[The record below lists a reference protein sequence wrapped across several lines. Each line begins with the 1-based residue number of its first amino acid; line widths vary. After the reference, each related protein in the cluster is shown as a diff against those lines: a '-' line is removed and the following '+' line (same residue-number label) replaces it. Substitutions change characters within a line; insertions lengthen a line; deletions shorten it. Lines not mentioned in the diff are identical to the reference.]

1 MANIPA
7 LYDHINAYNS
17 AFSPSTMHC
26 SDTGLRRFFEKY
38 LLQKAISVF
47 RWTLPENWDE
57 DYFSYG
63 LYCFGHM
70 AVVKTDKF
78 GVIPQICGLRGYDV
92 YYRPTNAVIVNPL
105 LSGILEPRIGTQ
117 CTVFRLNADYSGIMD
132 IVSFYA
138 DNMAL
143 CAQTAGVNT
152 LNSKLSYIFFAKN
165 KAGAESYKKMVDRI
179 LSGEPIAV
187 VDKELQSADGGDAWK
202 MFNQNVR
209 NNYIAGELL
218 EDLRKWE
225 LMFLSAVGI
234 RNANTEKKE
243 RLTTDEV
250 NVTNMETRCN
260 AAEWLE
266 RLRKVCDQT
275 RALFGVEISV
285 DWRYENGLSVDSRTV
300 SA

>member
-1 MANIPA
+1 MSNIPA
-7 LYDHINAYNS
+7 LYNHINAYNS
-17 AFSPSTMHC
+17 SFSPSTMHC

-38 LLQKAISVF
+38 LLQKAMSVF
-47 RWTLPENWDE
+47 KWTLPENWDE
-57 DYFSYG
+57 DFFLYG

-78 GVIPQICGLRGYDV
+78 GVIPQYCGLRGYDV
-92 YYRPTNAVIVNPL
+92 FYRPTNAVIVNPL
-105 LSGILEPRIGTQ
+105 ISGILEPRIGSQ

-152 LNSKLSYIFFAKN
+152 VNSKLSYIFFAKN
-165 KAGAESYKKMVDRI
+165 KAAAESYKKMMDKI

-225 LMFLSAVGI
+225 LLFLSAVGI

-250 NVTNMETRCN
+250 NVTNMETQSN
-260 AAEWLE
+260 SSEWLE
-266 RLRKVCDQT
+266 RLRKVCGQS
-275 RALFGVEISV
+275 RELFGIEISV
-285 DWRYENGLSVDSRTV
+285 DWRYDNGNAINSGSV
-300 SA
+300 

>member
-1 MANIPA
+1 MSNIPA
-7 LYDHINAYNS
+7 LYNHINAYNS
-17 AFSPSTMHC
+17 SFSPSTMHC

-38 LLQKAISVF
+38 LLQKAMSVF
-47 RWTLPENWDE
+47 KWTLPENWDE
-57 DYFSYG
+57 DFFLYG

-78 GVIPQICGLRGYDV
+78 GVIPQYCGLRGYDV
-92 YYRPTNAVIVNPL
+92 FYRPTNAVIVNPL
-105 LSGILEPRIGTQ
+105 ISGIIEPRIGSQ

-165 KAGAESYKKMVDRI
+165 KAGAESYKKMIDKI
-179 LSGEPIAV
+179 LGGEPIAV
-187 VDKELQSADGGDAWK
+187 VDKELQSADGGNAWQ

-209 NNYIAGELL
+209 NNYIAGDLL

-225 LMFLSAVGI
+225 LLFLSAVGI

-250 NVTNMETRCN
+250 NVTNMETQSN
-260 AAEWLE
+260 ASEWLE
-266 RLRKVCDQT
+266 RLRNVCDQS
-275 RALFGVEISV
+275 REMFDVDISV
-285 DWRYENGLSVDSRTV
+285 EWRFNDGVTVDSRV
-300 SA
+300 V

>member
-1 MANIPA
+1 MSNIPA
-7 LYDHINAYNS
+7 PYNHINAYNS

-38 LLQKAISVF
+38 LLQQAMSVF
-47 RWTLPENWDE
+47 KWELPENWDE
-57 DYFSYG
+57 DFFLYG

-70 AVVKTDKF
+70 AVVQTDKF
-78 GVIPQICGLRGYDV
+78 GVIPQYCGLRGYDV
-92 YYRPTNAVIVNPL
+92 FYRPTNAVIVNPL
-105 LSGILEPRIGTQ
+105 ITGILEPRIGTQ

-165 KAGAESYKKMVDRI
+165 KAGAESYKKMMDRI

-187 VDKELQSADGGDAWK
+187 VDKELQGSDGSDAWQ

-209 NNYIAGELL
+209 NNYIAGDLL

-225 LMFLSAVGI
+225 MLFLSAVGI
-234 RNANTEKKE
+234 QNANTEKKE
-243 RLTTDEV
+243 RLITDEV
-250 NVTNMETRCN
+250 NVRKMETDSN
-260 AAEWLE
+260 ATEWLE
-266 RLRKVCDQT
+266 RLQKVCDQT
-275 RALFGVEISV
+275 RELFNVEISV
-285 DWRYENGLSVDSRTV
+285 DWRYKNGNSVDFGV
-300 SA
+300 V